1 MSTHQLHVH
10 ESFNAPAATVFDRLA
25 DHNRMGEYMSA
36 DIRRTKDSTAAGEG
50 PNGTGSV
57 RTLKILGLS
66 DFDETVVKYVKPAA
80 VHGGT
85 RVANDKDVKLATLE
99 YKITRGSPLK
109 NHLGVITLK
118 EEAGKTT
125 VDWNITFEMG
135 FGGIIV
141 EFLLKFAVG
150 RGLAKLKKL
159 VEENK

>member
-1 MSTHQLHVH
+1 MSTHQIHVH

-25 DHNRMGEYMSA
+25 DHNSMGEYMSA
-36 DIRRTKDSTAAGEG
+36 DIRRTKDSTASGEG

-57 RTLKILGLS
+57 RTLKIFGLS
-66 DFDETVVKYVKPAA
+66 DFDETVVKFLKPA
-80 VHGGT
+80 
-85 RVANDKDVKLATLE
+85 KLE

-118 EEAGKTT
+118 EEGGITT

-141 EFLLKFAVG
+141 EILLKFAVG

-159 VEENK
+159 IGEK